1 MVLLVV
7 SCGGAPPQ
15 PRTLPDV
22 TFRLMSGETWSS
34 RAALGKVVV
43 LDVWATYCK
52 PCRKAFPK
60 LGLLAASSPEVTVVG
75 VSVDE
80 EAAVVTQFLGEVPAT
95 FLIAHDPER
104 TVEGSPLAIRKLPTV
119 IVLDRRGRIRFRGED
134 MAEADYDALSG
145 LVAKL
150 LVE

>member
-1 MVLLVV
+1 MILLVA
-7 SCGGAPPQ
+7 SCGGVPPP
-15 PRTLPDV
+15 PRPLPDL

-60 LGLLAASSPEVTVVG
+60 LGKLAASSPEVTVIG

-80 EAAVVTQFLGEVPAT
+80 EAAVVTQFLAEVPAT
-95 FLIAHDPER
+95 FLIAHDPGR

-119 IVLDRRGRIRFRGED
+119 IVLDRQGRVRFRGEE
-134 MAEADYDALSG
+134 MSETDYDALSE